1 MRRVLALSLCLS
13 LCLFLAPSC
22 AHDEAGP
29 GGEPSSSSKPE
40 LTLLQGAWAVGPDE
54 NFVYRFDGDE
64 LMIQTLEPRHRW
76 VVDGDLLT
84 ATDANGRE
92 VLRATIVSLTSTA
105 LTLRDPKSGHTA
117 VFIHPF

>member
-1 MRRVLALSLCLS
+1 MSRILAVS
-13 LCLFLAPSC
+13 LCLFLAASC
-22 AHDEAGP
+22 AHDDAGP
-29 GGEPSSSSKPE
+29 GGDQPSSSSKPE
-40 LTLLQGAWAVGPDE
+40 IALLQGAWAVGPDE

-76 VVDGDLLT
+76 AVDGDLLT
-84 ATDANGRE
+84 ATDAGGKE